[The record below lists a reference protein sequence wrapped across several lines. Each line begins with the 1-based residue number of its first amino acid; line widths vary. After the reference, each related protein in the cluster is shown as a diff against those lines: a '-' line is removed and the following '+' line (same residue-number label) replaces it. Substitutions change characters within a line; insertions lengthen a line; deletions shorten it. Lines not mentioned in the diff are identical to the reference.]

1 MYVEQQDILDA
12 TNGGLDIILYYYPQA
27 RQALETREKRFRIR
41 DERTPSASLKQATDG
56 NWLVTDFG
64 DDQIPRN
71 GIQVCAKEE
80 GKSFREAII
89 LLAGRYGIGA
99 LKQETNKP
107 EVEYRDARSEEEEGS
122 YSFEV
127 NDTISDNEL
136 NILGPKVTR
145 EVCKKYYVFSLKSF
159 TYIKNR
165 KARIT
170 RATEN
175 YPIFLFDHQEWKK
188 IYQPLNPEKQ
198 YRFSYVGNKPKD
210 YINGLHQLQNAYED
224 FRNKQMREDPESR
237 EQEKEIEKLPEAILC
252 SGDRDSLNVAG
263 FGYQV
268 LWMNSE
274 TARLS

>member
-136 NILGPKVTR
+136 NI
-145 EVCKKYYVFSLKSF
+145 
-159 TYIKNR
+159 
-165 KARIT
+165 
-170 RATEN
+170 
-175 YPIFLFDHQEWKK
+175 
-188 IYQPLNPEKQ
+188 PLIPQ
-198 YRFSYVGNKPKD
+198 HD
-210 YINGLHQLQNAYED
+210 
-224 FRNKQMREDPESR
+224 
-237 EQEKEIEKLPEAILC
+237 
-252 SGDRDSLNVAG
+252 
-263 FGYQV
+263 
-268 LWMNSE
+268 
-274 TARLS
+274 